1 MSGAFIRL
9 SGRGAV
15 TNAAGRFERLEGEAF
30 DEGWEDDDAPR
41 PLKTSLQVER
51 ARVIRIWHE
60 RPTCCWLA

>member
-30 DEGWEDDDAPR
+30 DDGWEDDDAPR
-41 PLKTSLQVER
+41 PLKT
-51 ARVIRIWHE
+51 
-60 RPTCCWLA
+60 